1 MVVSKYHMEYTLW
14 TAFSILFLIGGGIVA
29 SAALLQDPSSPTLT
43 EPSPSATPVTT
54 SIMPVKS
61 SPLPTPADTTVAL
74 DGELVCL
81 PHRAGGQKALTLE
94 CAIGLRTTEG
104 KHYALENINP
114 YIIDGKVTV
123 GQRVKVNGVFR
134 SGTATQYDSVGVIH
148 ITSITKLDQN

>member
-1 MVVSKYHMEYTLW
+1 VVLSKHRMKYTFW
-14 TAFSILFLIGGGIVA
+14 TAISILFFIGGEIVA
-29 SAALLQDPSSPTLT
+29 SATLLQDPLSPTLT
-43 EPSPSATPVTT
+43 ERFPSTMPVTT

-61 SPLPTPADTTVAL
+61 SPLPISADTTVAL

-123 GQRVKVNGVFR
+123 GQRVKVNGLFR
-134 SGTATQYDSVGVIH
+134 SGTATQYDTVGIIH
-148 ITSITKLDQN
+148 ITSIDKLDQN